1 MLETCNSC
9 GTVFDIDENILS
21 KKIQWLRC
29 SVCNEKWSV
38 TSLGHTKFDQGKT
51 KNKKNLASTQNIFK
65 DKSEQVKHEL
75 ASIKSVVEDKTKKML
90 KKNNP
95 VLEQKNKS
103 VSEIASELSASN
115 LKIDDKI
122 EIKGK
127 SKVKINNNSKKE
139 NFVPFILLLIVSLFA
154 SIFFFR
160 SILLSYGF
168 LYFPKYITNYEPK
181 LNELFYYIRLPIL
194 AELNHLEM
202 IDFVATFQNEKVK
215 FLGTIKNTS
224 NRPILVPRV
233 KVLAV
238 REDRKIILEKIL
250 TLKDKIIMPLS
261 EIKFSQTLEMKQKK
275 ENVSVK
281 ATLIKKIYDL

>member
-38 TSLGHTKFDQGKT
+38 TSIGYTKFDQGKT
-51 KNKKNLASTQNIFK
+51 KNNKNLASTQNIFK

-75 ASIKSVVEDKTKKML
+75 ASIKSVVEDKTKKMS

-139 NFVPFILLLIVSLFA
+139 NFVPFILLLIVSLFSA
-154 SIFFFR
+154 IFFFR

-168 LYFPKYITNYEPK
+168 LYFPKYMTNYEPK

-202 IDFVATFQNEKVK
+202 IDFVATFQDEKVK

-224 NRPILVPRV
+224 NRPILVPIV
-233 KVLAV
+233 KILAV
-238 REDRKIILEKIL
+238 REDRKIILDKIL

-261 EIKFSQTLEMKQKK
+261 EI
-275 ENVSVK
+275 
-281 ATLIKKIYDL
+281 

>member
-51 KNKKNLASTQNIFK
+51 KNNKNLASTQNIFK

-75 ASIKSVVEDKTKKML
+75 ASIKSVVEDKTKKMS

-139 NFVPFILLLIVSLFA
+139 NFVPFILLLIVSLFSA
-154 SIFFFR
+154 IFFFR

-168 LYFPKYITNYEPK
+168 LYFPKYMTNYEPK

-202 IDFVATFQNEKVK
+202 IDFVATFQDEKVK

>member
-1 MLETCNSC
+1 MLETCKSC

-38 TSLGHTKFDQGKT
+38 TSIGYTKFDQGKT
-51 KNKKNLASTQNIFK
+51 KNNKNLASTQNIFK

-75 ASIKSVVEDKTKKML
+75 ASIKSVVEDKTKKMS

-139 NFVPFILLLIVSLFA
+139 NFVPFILLLIVSLFSA
-154 SIFFFR
+154 IFFFR

-168 LYFPKYITNYEPK
+168 LYFPKYMTNYEPK

-202 IDFVATFQNEKVK
+202 IDFVATFQDEKVK

-233 KVLAV
+233 KILAV

-261 EIKFSQTLEMKQKK
+261 EIKFSQILEIKQKK
-275 ENVSVK
+275 ENISVK